1 MGLFD
6 KFSKKNKAQSEE
18 SSEVKETKAEEV
30 KEETAESKEEP
41 ETKAEEAKTE
51 KALPSEFKA
60 EEKPKTTRFTVL
72 VESIKELADGGVIV
86 GGNVSG
92 TINAGDKVLVVHPS
106 LTESD
111 ILTVDAL
118 ELIEENEL
126 GNGESV
132 TFAADHRVGITI
144 RSVKEKNKIPKYSVI
159 TNILPQLTPGPKKP
173 IDNPFMLGLTRE
185 YARLISDKIFADLF
199 TFTVFSSVYVVPV
212 KLDESVKPNENGVTH
227 IDKGS
232 KVGFVLLNH
241 PQDAELKVLPVF
253 TDMGGLSE
261 FKALLAKDPNPVCMA
276 LTFEQISEIA
286 LKNGGFVINPFGKTP
301 VFVSTQNIEYAQ
313 KMKAQMDARIK
324 AMKDGKK

>member
-1 MGLFD
+1 
-6 KFSKKNKAQSEE
+6 KK
-18 SSEVKETKAEEV
+18 TEEV
-30 KEETAESKEEP
+30 KEETAESK
-41 ETKAEEAKTE
+41 AEEAKQEDNT
-51 KALPSEFKA
+51 A

-72 VESIKELADGGVIV
+72 VESIKELSDGGVII
-86 GGNVSG
+86 GGNLSG
-92 TINAGDKVLVVHPS
+92 TVNVGDKVLAVHPS

-111 ILTVDAL
+111 IMTIDAL
-118 ELIEENEL
+118 ELIEDDEL
-126 GNGESV
+126 GKGERVS
-132 TFAADHRVGITI
+132 FAADHRVGITI
-144 RSVKEKNKIPKYSVI
+144 KSVKEKNKIPKYSVI

-199 TFTVFSSVYVVPV
+199 TFTVFSSVYIVPV

-227 IDKGS
+227 LDKGS
-232 KVGFVLLNH
+232 KIGMILLNH

-253 TDMGGLSE
+253 TDMGGVSE

-276 LTFEQISEIA
+276 LNFEQISEVA

-301 VFVSTQNIEYAQ
+301 VFVSNQNVEYAQ

-324 AMKDGKK
+324 AMNNSKK

>member
-6 KFSKKNKAQSEE
+6 KFSKKNKAQDEE
-18 SSEVKETKAEEV
+18 SEEVKETKTEEV
-30 KEETAESKEEP
+30 KEETAESK
-41 ETKAEEAKTE
+41 AEEAKQEDNTT
-51 KALPSEFKA
+51 

-72 VESIKELADGGVIV
+72 VESIKELSDGGVII
-86 GGNVSG
+86 GGNLSG
-92 TINAGDKVLVVHPS
+92 TVNVGDKVLAVHPS

-111 ILTVDAL
+111 IMTIDAL
-118 ELIEENEL
+118 ELIEDDEP
-126 GNGESV
+126 GKGERVS
-132 TFAADHRVGITI
+132 FAADHRVGITI
-144 RSVKEKNKIPKYSVI
+144 KSVKEKNKIPKYSVI

-199 TFTVFSSVYVVPV
+199 TFTVFSSVYIVPV

-227 IDKGS
+227 LDKGS
-232 KVGFVLLNH
+232 KIGMILLNH

-253 TDMGGLSE
+253 TDMGGVSE

-276 LTFEQISEIA
+276 LNFEQISEVA

-301 VFVSTQNIEYAQ
+301 VFVSNQNVEYAQ

-324 AMKDGKK
+324 AMNNSKK

>member
-6 KFSKKNKAQSEE
+6 KFSKKNKAQDEASE
-18 SSEVKETKAEEV
+18 EVKETKTEEV
-30 KEETAESKEEP
+30 KEETAESK
-41 ETKAEEAKTE
+41 AEEAKQEDNTT
-51 KALPSEFKA
+51 

-72 VESIKELADGGVIV
+72 VESIKELSDGGVII
-86 GGNVSG
+86 GGNLSG
-92 TINAGDKVLVVHPS
+92 TVNVGDKVLVVHPS

-111 ILTVDAL
+111 IMTIDAL
-118 ELIEENEL
+118 ELIEDDEP
-126 GNGESV
+126 GKGESV
-132 TFAADHRVGITI
+132 SFAADHRVGITI
-144 RSVKEKNKIPKYSVI
+144 KSVKEKNKIPKYSVI

-199 TFTVFSSVYVVPV
+199 TFTVFSSVYIVPV

-227 IDKGS
+227 LDKGS
-232 KVGFVLLNH
+232 KIGMILLNH

-253 TDMGGLSE
+253 TDMGGVSE

-276 LTFEQISEIA
+276 LNFEQISEVA

-301 VFVSTQNIEYAQ
+301 VFVSNQNVEYAQ

-324 AMKDGKK
+324 AMNNSKK

>member
-6 KFSKKNKAQSEE
+6 KFSKKNKAQDEASE
-18 SSEVKETKAEEV
+18 EVKETKTEEV
-30 KEETAESKEEP
+30 KEETAESK
-41 ETKAEEAKTE
+41 AEEAKQEDNTT
-51 KALPSEFKA
+51 

-72 VESIKELADGGVIV
+72 VESIKELSDGGVII

-92 TINAGDKVLVVHPS
+92 TVNVGDKVLAVHPS

-111 ILTVDAL
+111 IMTIDAL
-118 ELIEENEL
+118 ELIEDDEL
-126 GNGESV
+126 GKGERVS
-132 TFAADHRVGITI
+132 FAADHRVGITI
-144 RSVKEKNKIPKYSVI
+144 KSVKEKNKIPKYSVI

-199 TFTVFSSVYVVPV
+199 TFTVFSSVYIVPV

-227 IDKGS
+227 LDKGS
-232 KVGFVLLNH
+232 KIGMILLNH

-253 TDMGGLSE
+253 TDMGGVSE

-276 LTFEQISEIA
+276 LNFEQISEVA

-301 VFVSTQNIEYAQ
+301 VFVSNQNVEYAQ

-324 AMKDGKK
+324 AMNNSKK